1 MLGDRKGEL
10 NREMTQ
16 LNLESWVKSG
26 LILCQSG
33 LPGLDGQKPGVEK
46 VNARVANIKELQPL
60 FPSL

>member
-1 MLGDRKGEL
+1 MLDDRKGEI

-16 LNLESWVKSG
+16 LNLKSWVKPE

-33 LPGLDGQKPGVEK
+33 LPGLDGQKSGVEK